1 VFSVHF
7 LFCLKERNFL
17 KDEKRMKTDVSVPE
31 VGESVTQG
39 VLTAWLKKDGEYVSE
54 GEDLFE
60 LETDK
65 ATLAIPS
72 PTSGILT
79 IISAEGSEVNI
90 GQIVAEM
97 ESEKKPEEKFPLE
110 THQSVTSEKII
121 EVEEK
126 PVSPEKTHSDVE
138 KEKNLLL
145 SPAVRRLVKEYN
157 LDPEMIAGT
166 GKGGRLTKKD
176 VLDAIENQKITAKPP
191 PVTAEKPAMEEQLQ
205 DKRLTASERQ
215 TRIKMTTIRRR
226 TAERLVQAQ
235 HTAAFLTTFNEINM
249 AKIIKIRAQYRESFE
264 NKYHVKLGFM
274 SFFVKACCSALE
286 VFPKINAQIQ
296 EDEIVYNNFY
306 NIGIAVSTDRGLLVP
321 VIRDADK
328 LRYAEIELS
337 IRTFAE
343 KARNKKL
350 TIDELSGGTFTITN
364 GGVFGSL
371 LSTPIPNPP
380 QTAILGM
387 HTIQER
393 PIAFNQEVVIQPMM
407 YVALTYDH
415 RLIDGKEAVSFLVKV
430 KQLIEDPQ
438 RLLLDL

>member
-1 VFSVHF
+1 
-7 LFCLKERNFL
+7 
-17 KDEKRMKTDVSVPE
+17 MKTDVSVPE
-31 VGESVTQG
+31 VGESITQG

-65 ATLAIPS
+65 ATLAIPA

-79 IISAEGSEVNI
+79 ITTAVGSEVNI

-97 ESEKKPEEKFPLE
+97 KSEKKPEENAPIK
-110 THQSVTSEKII
+110 TQQSVTAEKIP
-121 EVEEK
+121 EAEEK
-126 PVSPEKTHSDVE
+126 PVPSEKRRVE
-138 KEKNLLL
+138 MEKNLAL
-145 SPAVRRLVKEYN
+145 SPAVRRLVEEYK
-157 LDPEMIAGT
+157 LEPEMIAGT
-166 GKGGRLTKKD
+166 GKDGRLTKKD
-176 VLDAIENQKITAKPP
+176 VLEAIEKQKITEEPP
-191 PVTAEKPAMEEQLQ
+191 LLAAEKPLMEKQFQE
-205 DKRLTASERQ
+205 KPHTHSERQ

-226 TAERLVQAQ
+226 TAERLLQAQ
-235 HTAAFLTTFNEINM
+235 HTAALLTTFNEINM
-249 AKIIKIRAQYRESFE
+249 SKIVEIRAQYKEGFE
-264 NKYHVKLGFM
+264 NKHHVKLGFM
-274 SFFVKACCSALE
+274 SFFIKACCSALE
-286 VFPKINAQIQ
+286 AFPEINAQIE

-328 LRYAEIELS
+328 LGFAEIEMS

-350 TIDELSGGTFTITN
+350 SIDELSGGTFTITN

-393 PIAFNQEVVIQPMM
+393 PVALDQEVVIQPMM

-415 RLIDGKEAVSFLVKV
+415 RLIDGREAVSFLVKV

-438 RLLLDL
+438 KLLLDL